1 MDSTTA
7 IVIASISAVGAV
19 AAAAMTGFMRIREL
33 GLRLEQA
40 KQEISFQ
47 RDALD
52 VTAFIGDWDG
62 LMAELRSLMSDTSI
76 DRFLILRAWNGH
88 LEPRWTSAI
97 FQLHKEDRQMLSYI
111 HVELDDDYINRLR
124 QITTAGPV
132 VFTTETAS
140 ESSLIRG
147 IYETEGVQ
155 EAMWAHVESLSV
167 PGATTK
173 AVTYCSFAT
182 SKPGGL
188 DAVARTRAN
197 LVVGRLKGLAHN
209 FSPVV
214 A

>member
-1 MDSTTA
+1 MEHQGIIIAGITA
-7 IVIASISAVGAV
+7 LGAI
-19 AAAAMTGFMRIREL
+19 AAAAVTGFMRIREL
-33 GLRLEQA
+33 KLRLEQA
-40 KQEISFQ
+40 NHEITFQ

-62 LMAELRSLMSDTSI
+62 LMAELRALMADTNI

-97 FQLHKEDRQMLSYI
+97 FQLHEQDKQLLSYI
-111 HVELDDDYINRLR
+111 HVELDRDYIDRLR

-140 ESSLIRG
+140 ETSLIRG

-209 FSPVV
+209 FSPG

>member
-1 MDSTTA
+1 MENQGIIIAGITA
-7 IVIASISAVGAV
+7 LGAI
-19 AAAAMTGFMRIREL
+19 AAAAVTGFMRIREL
-33 GLRLEQA
+33 KLRLEQA
-40 KQEISFQ
+40 NHEITFQ

-62 LMAELRSLMSDTSI
+62 LMAELRALMADTNI

-97 FQLHKEDRQMLSYI
+97 FQLHKQDKQILSYI
-111 HVELDDDYINRLR
+111 HVELDKDYIDRLR

-167 PGATTK
+167 SGATTK

-188 DAVARTRAN
+188 DAIARTRAN

-214 A
+214 G